1 DESVIVA
8 MHHDEGADEPGGHPP
23 TGRPPELLC
32 AGARLILD
40 PARARKILP
49 EKMRGATLD
58 RLSVLRH
65 RFDAERLD
73 GAGKTFAL
81 GFLAAENRDGEM
93 IAHELFVNTEHL
105 LGFRARLGLGLV
117 HGVTLLPEEFG
128 SAEKNARAHL
138 PADNIGPLI
147 D

>member
-49 EKMRGATLD
+49 EEMRGPALD

-73 GAGKTFAL
+73 GAGEAFAL

-93 IAHELFVNTEHL
+93 IAHKLFLNIEHL
-105 LGFRARLGLGLV
+105 PGFRARLGLGLV
-117 HGVTLLPEEFG
+117 HGVAFLPVVFG
-128 SAEKNARAHL
+128 CAEKNARPHR
-138 PADNIGPLI
+138 PPD
-147 D
+147 